1 MRIQAARRR
10 FERCDTPTYG
20 ENTVRNTVKKKHKR
34 NTSGLK
40 PPWEP
45 GGPSPNPGGR
55 PKKTLLSDA
64 SREWLEQVD
73 EKTGK
78 TNAQLA
84 AEAVGKKLIEGSAEH
99 YRSVGD
105 RTEGKPPQAITIGG
119 SLDLD
124 VDNVDARIKQLAAK
138 IRERKK

>member
-1 MRIQAARRR
+1 MPQKR
-10 FERCDTPTYG
+10 
-20 ENTVRNTVKKKHKR
+20 HKTGFR
-34 NTSGLK
+34 
-40 PPWEP
+40 
-45 GGPSPNPGGR
+45 GPSPEVGKATQFKPGNSANPGGR

-138 IRERKK
+138 IRERKT